1 MAEKLFYKIGE
12 VADILS
18 ITPSQLR
25 YWEQEFSFLKPKKND
40 NGTRYYSQ
48 KNIVQAQLVFHLLKE
63 KGMTIA
69 GAREYLERR
78 KNDQSLEKLEV
89 ISTLKKTKTLL
100 TEISQLLD
108 SVK

>member
-40 NGTRYYSQ
+40 KGTRYYSQ

-89 ISTLKKTKTLL
+89 ISTLIKTKTLL

>member
-12 VADILS
+12 VADILN

-40 NGTRYYSQ
+40 KGTRYYSQ

>member
-12 VADILS
+12 VADILN

-25 YWEQEFSFLKPKKND
+25 YWEQEFNFLKPKKND
-40 NGTRYYSQ
+40 KGTRYYSQ

-69 GAREYLERR
+69 GVREYLERR

-100 TEISQLLD
+100 TEISQFLD